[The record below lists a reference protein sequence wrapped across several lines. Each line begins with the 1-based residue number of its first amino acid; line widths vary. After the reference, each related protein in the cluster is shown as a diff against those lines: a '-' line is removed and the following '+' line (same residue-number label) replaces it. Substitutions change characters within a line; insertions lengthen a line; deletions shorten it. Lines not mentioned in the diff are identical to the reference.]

1 MLHEN
6 RSKVLQIRLSPQEW
20 DSLHNFVAVNFRSRF
35 TVSEFARNVIMSY
48 IYEQVDQAAIYD

>member
-20 DSLHNFVAVNFRSRF
+20 DCLHNFVSVNYRSRF
-35 TVSEFARNVIMSY
+35 TVSEFARRVLMSY
-48 IYEQVDQAAIYD
+48 IFVHEQDD